1 MFSLLW
7 QWFLNLSVSNKI
19 TLICAA
25 IPLVIAFVGGVF
37 NLIQWLYN
45 RAAADARKKL
55 YYDSKSANR
64 HLKQEKILFHKNFK
78 LRKKFFRKMTI
89 KEEGALTQPLDRV
102 PHFRGS
108 YLVTGEAGCGKSE
121 VLRNDFH
128 RTYIRQFWTRIFLCS
143 KRTCYLSS
151 GNLIELLKS
160 DSRQKTFLDRIS
172 MAKLSMFY
180 LYLDGVDEISDIY
193 MEKLDKFLG
202 CVRDNVQR
210 VVFRFSCRTEFADKY
225 LSQYEF
231 DHKFRIEK
239 WNRSQ
244 LQGLSELILRGL
256 SGQNR
261 QKLKETRNYIKGEQV
276 SWNFIDSPLLLK
288 LLIYIK
294 LYSRQEF
301 QACTNKYSFYSAF
314 FETLITIYQ
323 RGCGKGFYDVK
334 IDVID
339 KAAESVFRAYINYEK
354 SIPYMSFLAPL
365 IKEKPDHD
373 LKTVCLAHE
382 TFYEYLV
389 AYYYHGQLLKENL
402 STKVI
407 DVMKTSYSNDYA
419 DFITAAISA
428 DSPEQQKT
436 VMEAMSRLYGYTL
449 EPELLAQFK
458 KQFTPGYEYDFELLS
473 YMNSIKAQSSRKG
486 NPYLILKNE
495 IVFRFGRFSSGI
507 ERDYRVRFLEF
518 IYEKDINTGTVFDRD
533 YFIAV
538 LRRCCAISSSFLGG
552 EKIEL
557 DYVRHMLDFP
567 PYTYDENYDLANRS
581 HTLVYYSDVP
591 DSNIFTFRDNVAE
604 YDWDFARAKRIERLA
619 YELPDRLSDMTAKE
633 KKKYYFRVFDIATI
647 YTFIKS
653 RSVHDLSQSEI
664 KILKNCKID
673 FADMSEQRR
682 EMLYSLKEAI
692 LNLIQTHL

>member
-1 MFSLLW
+1 MFDLLR
-7 QWFLNLSVSNKI
+7 QWLLNLSVSNKI
-19 TLICAA
+19 TLICAV
-25 IPLVIAFVGGVF
+25 IPLVIAVVGGIF

-45 RAAADARKKL
+45 RSAADARKKL
-55 YYDSKSANR
+55 YYDSKSVNR
-64 HLKQEKILFHKNFK
+64 HLKQEEILFHKNFR

-89 KEEGALTQPLDRV
+89 REEGALAQPSDRM
-102 PHFRGS
+102 PSFRGS

-128 RTYIRQFWTRIFLCS
+128 KAYIWQFWTRIFLCS

-160 DSRQKTFLDRIS
+160 ESRQKTFLDRINT
-172 MAKLSMFY
+172 AKLSVFY

-193 MEKLDKFLG
+193 MEKLNKFLD
-202 CVRDNVQR
+202 CVQDNVQR
-210 VVFRFSCRTEFADKY
+210 GVFRFSCRTEFADKH
-225 LSQYEF
+225 LSQYDF

-256 SGQNR
+256 SGQDRN
-261 QKLKETRNYIKGEQV
+261 KLKDTRNYIKGEQV
-276 SWNFIDSPLLLK
+276 SWDFIDSPLLLK

-301 QACTNKYSFYSAF
+301 RACTNKYLFYSAF

-323 RGCGKGFYDVK
+323 RDCGKGFYDVK
-334 IDVID
+334 MDVID
-339 KAAESVFRAYINYEK
+339 KAAESVFKAYVNHEK
-354 SIPYMSFLAPL
+354 SIPYMKFLAPL
-365 IKEKPDHD
+365 IKEQPDHD
-373 LKTVCLAHE
+373 LKMVCLAHE

-389 AYYYHGQLLKENL
+389 AYYYHSQLLKKDL

-407 DVMKTSYSNDYA
+407 DVMKTPYSNDYA
-419 DFITAAISA
+419 DFITAAISG
-428 DSPEQQKT
+428 DSPEQQKA

-449 EPELLAQFK
+449 KHELFAQF
-458 KQFTPGYEYDFELLS
+458 QERFTPGYEYDLKLLS
-473 YMNSIKAQSSRKG
+473 YMNTIKAQSDRRE

-507 ERDYRVRFLEF
+507 ESDYRVRFLEF
-518 IYEKDINTGTVFDRD
+518 VYKKDINTGAVFDQD

-557 DYVRHMLDFP
+557 DYVQHMLDFP
-567 PYTYDENYDLANRS
+567 PYTYDKNYDLANRS

-591 DSNIFTFRDNVAE
+591 DSNIFTFRDNAAE

-619 YELPDRLSDMTAKE
+619 YELPDHLSDMTAKE

-653 RSVHDLSQSEI
+653 RSVQDLSQGEI
-664 KILKNCKID
+664 EVLKNCKID
-673 FADMSEQRR
+673 FGDMSEQRR
-682 EMLYSLKEAI
+682 EVLHSLKEAI
-692 LNLIQTHL
+692 LEIIQTYK